1 MSKEDYQFYKSRGF
15 CVDCRHE
22 KAEPGYVRCLDC
34 LEKRRHYVRKKPIVR
49 TEQWKEKWR
58 EKQLFYCRKSHQ
70 RLYNERRAKGL
81 CYVCGGERLNKQF
94 ALCEKCREK
103 CRNKAREKAKK
114 IKEEHIDRE
123 GV

>member
-34 LEKRRHYVRKKPIVR
+34 LEKRRNYIRKKSSIE
-49 TEQWKEKWR
+49 TKEWK
-58 EKQLFYCRKSHQ
+58 EKQLFYCRKSRQ
-70 RLYNERRAKGL
+70 KLYDTRRAKGL
-81 CYVCGGERLNKQF
+81 CYVCGGERLNKRF